1 MEEAEADDDL
11 NEVLGEK
18 VPVPV
23 DSGSSEPTPSHANH
37 EESEDKDDVDNEVQG
52 DKVTEKCIVYRVTH
66 QVEPN
71 LPLTSKQKFRFDVNG
86 RFGST

>member
-23 DSGSSEPTPSHANH
+23 GGGDGNSEPTPTHANH
-37 EESEDKDDVDNEVQG
+37 EDNEDKDDVDNEVQG
-52 DKVTEKCIVYRVTH
+52 DKVTKIFA
-66 QVEPN
+66 
-71 LPLTSKQKFRFDVNG
+71 S
-86 RFGST
+86 